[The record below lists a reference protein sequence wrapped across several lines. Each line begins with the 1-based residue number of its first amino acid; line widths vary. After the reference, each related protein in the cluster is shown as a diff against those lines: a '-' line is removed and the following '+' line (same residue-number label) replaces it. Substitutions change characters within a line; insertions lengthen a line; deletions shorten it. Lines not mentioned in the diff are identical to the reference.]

1 MINIKSL
8 NMMHTYTFDNY
19 NLNTNTHRHNIYPP
33 ERIHWTWQNNGTRR
47 TQVGDCG
54 LVIHL
59 QQRTFEEIFDFRIWV
74 GNEPRQNTSFHES
87 LKKKKKTLYTVQ
99 L

>member
-1 MINIKSL
+1 M
-8 NMMHTYTFDNY
+8 
-19 NLNTNTHRHNIYPP
+19 
-33 ERIHWTWQNNGTRR
+33 ETRR

-59 QQRTFEEIFDFRIWV
+59 PTKDLFEEIFDFRIWV

-87 LKKKKKTLYTVQ
+87 LKKKKKKLFIYSSTLKFSEANLKKLPLAKDGENYKPIM
-99 L
+99 